1 MQRCI
6 LFVSKMRFTRNRNTK
21 HKLIQRLK
29 LKWVEGNDINAL
41 GRSIIYA
48 YTSDDV
54 ARLLGIKRQTVR
66 DLQAKGFKIGAL
78 EEICMAY
85 LKRR

>member
-1 MQRCI
+1 
-6 LFVSKMRFTRNRNTK
+6 MRFTRNRNTK

-54 ARLLGIKRQTVR
+54 AKLLGVKRQTVR
-66 DLQAKGFKIGAL
+66 DLNVKGINFADLKVL
-78 EEICMAY
+78 CEEYMKRNKNK
-85 LKRR
+85 LKYEKV